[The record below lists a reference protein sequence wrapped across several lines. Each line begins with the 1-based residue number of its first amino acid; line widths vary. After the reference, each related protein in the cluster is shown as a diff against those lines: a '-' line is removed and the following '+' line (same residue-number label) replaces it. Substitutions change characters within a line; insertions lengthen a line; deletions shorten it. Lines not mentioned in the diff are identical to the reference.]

1 MEENESVNKFQ
12 SIFEMAVPPEQ
23 NSEDVGITQE
33 SENQETN
40 DQENEQGL
48 SSDLGEGQEAEQG
61 QSNEETGGEE
71 TSTSGVVQ
79 ETSEK
84 EEEELVEPKKVK
96 KQVKVSYK
104 DFLEQHKDSIFKYLK
119 ESSTDYSS
127 LDNLEAIK
135 LHLKAE
141 NPEWSDKLIND
152 ELEERYGLS
161 LKDLDPDELSS
172 EEKSLLN
179 KAERLI
185 LKHGSEAKK
194 FLSENRVTEEIL
206 PEFDY
211 ELELEESAPEKVGM
225 TPEQYQEELI
235 KSVEEHKEKVWIP
248 ALTKTINE
256 QVDSITE
263 DVEYE
268 LNGNKGVIK
277 VNYKLSD
284 AERKEIL
291 NDLSGYIAQES
302 DNKYVNENGEVDYKG
317 FVEDKAKLKVY
328 SKLIKSAVKEAM
340 AIAKED
346 VIKNKM
352 VNFSEEVRTQEVADS
367 KDDYDNFMSKWKGK
381 K

>member
-1 MEENESVNKFQ
+1 MEENGSVNKFQ
-12 SIFEMAVPPEQ
+12 SIFSSALSEEQ
-23 NSEDVGITQE
+23 VEDTQDTT
-33 SENQETN
+33 QD
-40 DQENEQGL
+40 DQENEQGVQ
-48 SSDLGEGQEAEQG
+48 SDLGEGQESEQE
-61 QSNEETGGEE
+61 QSNEETSAEE
-71 TSTSGVVQ
+71 TSSSGVVQ
-79 ETSEK
+79 ETSQEEVVT
-84 EEEELVEPKKVK
+84 EEEKTDVEPVKVK

-104 DFLEQHKDSIFKYLK
+104 DFIEQNKESIAKYLK
-119 ESSTDYSS
+119 DSSTDYSS

-135 LHLKAE
+135 LQLKSE

-152 ELEERYGLS
+152 ELEERYGLN

-172 EEKSLLN
+172 EEKALLN

-194 FLSENRVTEEIL
+194 YLSENKVTDSIL
-206 PEFDY
+206 PEFEY
-211 ELELEESAPEKVGM
+211 EFEEDEKTPETIGM
-225 TPEQYQEELI
+225 TQEQYQDELL

-256 QVDSITE
+256 QINSITE

-277 VNYKLSD
+277 VDYKLSE

-302 DNKYVNENGEVDYKG
+302 DNKYVGENGEVDYKG
-317 FVEDKAKLKVY
+317 FVEDKAKLKIY
-328 SKLIKSAVKEAM
+328 SKLMKSAVKEAL
-340 AIAKED
+340 AIAQEN
-346 VIKNKM
+346 VIKNNI
-352 VNFSEEVRTQEVADS
+352 VNYSEEVRTQEVADQ